1 MHSRMYVLENLTPE
15 NILQHTPTQVRKIA
29 AKSPRSRRQEDD
41 DEFMNNEGTNLFAKL
56 LEEKL
61 KVSSEIS

>member
-1 MHSRMYVLENLTPE
+1 MILHSHTRHSTNNTEIYSRTHQHSR
-15 NILQHTPTQVRKIA
+15 TQVRKLA

-41 DEFMNNEGTNLFAKL
+41 DELMNNEGTNLFAKL

-61 KVSSEIS
+61 RT